1 MLEEAFVT
9 ELTETLII
17 TPPTLPTI
25 AILPS
30 LGLETQPSDTKKSD
44 SEMIGQNTIWT
55 KDWTNDYSEGN
66 ICSFILI

>member
-9 ELTETLII
+9 ELTETLIP

-30 LGLETQPSDTKKSD
+30 LETQPSDTKKSD

-55 KDWTNDYSEGN
+55 KD
-66 ICSFILI
+66 

>member
-1 MLEEAFVT
+1 MLGEAFVT
-9 ELTETLII
+9 ELTESLIP

-30 LGLETQPSDTKKSD
+30 LATQLSDTKKSD

-55 KDWTNDYSEGN
+55 KD
-66 ICSFILI
+66 